1 MRLWP
6 LKPPSRSMHQA
17 LLLGAALGI
26 LLPAVVFTSIQMVTR
41 YEDHLETRLRAPMKQ
56 YTDVL
61 EHALASALWATDIQT
76 TQKLVDAGMDNPDVA
91 SITVRD
97 EHDEVIVRNQR
108 PAADS
113 DTLLRETRRLYF
125 DGELVGRVDLDL
137 STARVV
143 NGLWRD
149 LALIGIALVAQISV
163 SITII
168 WLLFRRRIILP
179 LRALQQDARHLAQGK
194 LDQAL
199 AWTRNDEI
207 GELAAT
213 LERMRTD
220 LAGSLAEREVSAEKL
235 RLSEE
240 NLAITLH
247 SIGDAVIATDP
258 AGRITRMNLAAEQ
271 MTGWTVDEACGL
283 QLGQVLNIVNAKTH
297 ERVANPV
304 EEVMAR
310 GTVIGLANHT
320 LLIARD
326 GREIQIADSAAPI
339 RNAADEIVG
348 VVVVFSD
355 ITEKYRMEEAL
366 RASEAE
372 NKALISA
379 IPDLI
384 FINDRDGR
392 YVAAYA
398 PSVDQL
404 LAPPEVF
411 LGRRYEEILPPDVA
425 AAFER
430 SAAAA
435 FARHEL
441 QEMEYAID
449 FHDQHRHY
457 EARVIPASGERL
469 ISIVRDITARKH
481 AEEEIRRLNADL
493 EERVRRRTADLE
505 IANRA
510 FELAR
515 RQAESANIAKST
527 FLANMSH
534 EIRTPLNGIVGM
546 VNILRR
552 EGVTA
557 GQAERLETIDASAG
571 HLLGI
576 INDIL
581 DISKIEAGKLA
592 LDNAPINV
600 CHLLDTVSA
609 IVAERA
615 RAKGLRL
622 DVECGDFPAALRG
635 DPVRL
640 QQALL
645 NYAMN
650 AVKFTES
657 GYVALRAR
665 PLDKHDGETCMV
677 RFEVRDSRIGIPDS
691 ALPRLFHAFEQADN
705 STTRK
710 YGGTGLGLTITRRLA
725 ELMGGAVGVDT
736 LPGAG
741 SVFWFT
747 ARLQIGRAEDE
758 STSKAGGE
766 NAELQLVARHQGR
779 RILIV
784 DDEPVN
790 LEVARFL
797 LEESGLRVDTAADGE
812 DALRRVHETDYALI
826 LMDMQMPRLDGLVA
840 TRLIRATPGYATTPI
855 LAMTANAFTEDRR
868 HCLEA
873 GMNDFLTK
881 PFNPDVLFAILLR
894 WLDNTLPEH
903 AAHGL

>member
-6 LKPPSRSMHQA
+6 LKPPSQSMHQA
-17 LLLGAALGI
+17 LLFGAALGI
-26 LLPAVVFTSIQMVTR
+26 LVPAVVFTSVQMLTR
-41 YEDHLETRLRAPMKQ
+41 YDDDVETRIRAPMRQ
-56 YTDVL
+56 YADI
-61 EHALASALWATDIQT
+61 LAHGLATALWATDAGT
-76 TQKLVDAGMDNPDVA
+76 VSKLVDAGMENPDV
-91 SITVRD
+91 VRIVVVD
-97 EHDEVIVRNQR
+97 ENNEVVARNQR
-108 PAADS
+108 ANADG
-113 DTLLRETRRLYF
+113 TPRLRETRGIRFNNETLGQV
-125 DGELVGRVDLDL
+125 DIELSVERV
-137 STARVV
+137 SRA
-143 NGLWRD
+143 LWRD
-149 LALIGIALVAQISV
+149 LAEIGIALLAQIVV
-163 SITII
+163 SIGVI
-168 WLLFRRRIILP
+168 WLLFRRRVILP
-179 LRALQQDARHLAQGK
+179 LRALQQGAHQLARGK

-199 AWTRNDEI
+199 PWTRDDEI
-207 GELAAT
+207 GELARA
-213 LERMRTD
+213 LDHMRTE
-220 LAGSLAEREVSAEKL
+220 LAVSIAEREVNAHRL
-235 RLSEE
+235 RMSEE

-247 SIGDAVIATDP
+247 SIGDAVIAADP
-258 AGRITRMNLAAEQ
+258 FGRITRMNLAAEQ
-271 MTGWTVDEACGL
+271 MTGWPVDEARGL
-283 QLGQVLNIVNAKTH
+283 GLSQVFHVINART
-297 ERVANPV
+297 RTRIANPV
-304 EEVMAR
+304 QEVIQR
-310 GTVIGLANHT
+310 GTVIGLADNT

-326 GREIQIADSAAPI
+326 GREIRISDSAAPI
-339 RNAADEIVG
+339 RNAAGEIVG
-348 VVVVFSD
+348 AVLVFSD

-384 FINDRDGR
+384 FTNDRGGR
-392 YVAAYA
+392 YLAAHA
-398 PSVDQL
+398 PGVDQL

-411 LGRRYEEILPPDVA
+411 LGRRYDEILPPHVA
-425 AAFER
+425 DLFQR

-435 FARHEL
+435 FATHKL
-441 QEMEYAID
+441 QETEYAVE
-449 FHDQHRHY
+449 FRGQHRHY
-457 EARVIPASGERL
+457 EARIIPASGDRL
-469 ISIVRDITARKH
+469 ISIVRDITARKN
-481 AEEEIRRLNADL
+481 AEEEIRSLNSDL
-493 EERVRRRTADLE
+493 EARVRQRTADLE
-505 IANRA
+505 VANRA
-510 FELAR
+510 LDLAR
-515 RQAESANIAKST
+515 HQAESANIAKST

-552 EGVTA
+552 EGVTP
-557 GQAERLETIDASAG
+557 GQAERLKTIDTSAG

-592 LDNAPINV
+592 LDNAPVNV

-622 DVECGDFPAALRG
+622 DIECAEFPATLRG

-650 AVKFTES
+650 AVKFTET
-657 GYVALRAR
+657 GYVILRAR
-665 PLDKHDGETCMV
+665 LLDKSESEVRV
-677 RFEVRDSRIGIPDS
+677 RFEVRDSGIGIAPD
-691 ALPRLFHAFEQADN
+691 ALPRLFHPFEQADN

-725 ELMGGAVGVDT
+725 ELMGGEVGVDT

-758 STSKAGGE
+758 STSVAGGE

-790 LEVARFL
+790 LEIARFL
-797 LEESGLRVDTAADGE
+797 LEQSGLRVDTAADGE
-812 DALRRVHETDYALI
+812 DALRRVQETDYALI

-894 WLDNTLPEH
+894 WLDKTLPEH
-903 AAHGL
+903 AERGL

>member
-26 LLPAVVFTSIQMVTR
+26 LLPAVVFTSIQMLTR

-61 EHALASALWATDIQT
+61 EHALATALWATDIQT

-179 LRALQQDARHLAQGK
+179 LRALQQEARHLAQGK

-283 QLGQVLNIVNAKTH
+283 QLAQVFNIINAKTR
-297 ERVANPV
+297 ELVANPV
-304 EEVMAR
+304 KEVMAR
-310 GTVIGLANHT
+310 GTVIGLASHT
-320 LLIARD
+320 
-326 GREIQIADSAAPI
+326 
-339 RNAADEIVG
+339 
-348 VVVVFSD
+348 
-355 ITEKYRMEEAL
+355 L

-384 FINDRDGR
+384 FTNDRGGR
-392 YVAAYA
+392 YLAAHA
-398 PSVDQL
+398 PGVDQL

-411 LGRRYEEILPPDVA
+411 LGRRYDEILPPHVA
-425 AAFER
+425 DLFQR

-435 FARHEL
+435 FATHN
-441 QEMEYAID
+441 
-449 FHDQHRHY
+449 
-457 EARVIPASGERL
+457 
-469 ISIVRDITARKH
+469 IS
-481 AEEEIRRLNADL
+481 
-493 EERVRRRTADLE
+493 
-505 IANRA
+505 
-510 FELAR
+510 
-515 RQAESANIAKST
+515 KST

-552 EGVTA
+552 EGVTP
-557 GQAERLETIDASAG
+557 GQAERLKTIDTSAG

-581 DISKIEAGKLA
+581 DISKIEAGKLV
-592 LDNAPINV
+592 LDNTPVNV
-600 CHLLDTVSA
+600 CDLLATVSA

-622 DVECGDFPAALRG
+622 AVECGDFPDRLRG

-650 AVKFTES
+650 AVKFTDT
-657 GYVALRAR
+657 GHVALRAHLIEER
-665 PLDKHDGETCMV
+665 DDEACV
-677 RFEVRDSRIGIPDS
+677 RFEVRDSGIGIPS
-691 ALPRLFHAFEQADN
+691 EALPRLFHAFEQADN

-725 ELMGGAVGVDT
+725 ELMGGEVGVDT
-736 LPGAG
+736 RPGRG
-741 SVFWFT
+741 STFWFT
-747 ARLQIGRAEDE
+747 ARLPINRNETEVAPALLADDAEQ
-758 STSKAGGE
+758 
-766 NAELQLVARHQGR
+766 QLRARHAGR

-797 LEESGLRVDTAADGE
+797 LEESGLCVDTAEDGE
-812 DALRRVHETDYALI
+812 EATRCARATNFALI
-826 LMDMQMPRLDGLVA
+826 LMDMQMPKLDGLSA
-840 TRLIRATPGYATTPI
+840 ARLIRQAPGYESTPI
-855 LAMTANAFTEDRR
+855 LAMTANAFTEDRQ

-873 GMNDFLTK
+873 GMNDFLAK
-881 PFNPDVLFAILLR
+881 PFNPDVLFGILLR
-894 WLDNTLPEH
+894 WLDSSLP
-903 AAHGL
+903 AAVDRGL